1 MTELLGLRTWLNE
14 NLPELARRY
23 GVPGAAVGVLA
34 DDQVVEAATGELNLR
49 TGVPTTTDS
58 LFQIGSVTKLWTST
72 LVMQL
77 VEEGLVELD
86 AAVTRYLPDFRLA
99 EERAGADITVRQLL
113 THTSGICGDAFVP
126 TTRDEDAVGRYVDDV
141 VPTLSRDVPSGEG
154 MSYSNS
160 GFAVLGRIVEVVRAK
175 SFPRLLREHIGT
187 PLGLRHWAPT
197 PEEALLHRTA
207 VGHVPGRGGT
217 PEPASFWNLPASL
230 APAGTVLAMA
240 PRELLAFAGAY
251 LDGGGKLLDA
261 ATVERMWRPRV
272 PVPDIGML
280 GGHLGLGWMVL
291 DWNGHRVLGHDGGT
305 YGQSCCLRV
314 LPETGIALASHA
326 NGGENAAFHHELV
339 ARAVD
344 RLVGLR
350 PSPLPTPPERPGEVD
365 PERFAGRFDSST
377 MSLEVTVRP
386 DGSAVARSEALTAE
400 ARQLQPEPRVTELVR
415 LDDDRLISTGR
426 LFGAHE
432 VLAFSG
438 GGPGRPAT
446 HLFHAGRLT
455 RRTA

>member
-1 MTELLGLRTWLNE
+1 MTDLSGLRTWLDE
-14 NLPELARRY
+14 NLPELARRH

-34 DDQVVEAATGELNLR
+34 DDQVAEAAAGELNLR
-49 TGVPTTTDS
+49 TGVPATADS

-77 VEEGLVELD
+77 VEEGLIELD
-86 AAVTRYLPDFRLA
+86 APVTRYLPDFRLA
-99 EERAGADITVRQLL
+99 EERAGAGITVRQLL
-113 THTSGICGDAFVP
+113 THTSGIYGDAFVP
-126 TTRDEDAVGRYVDDV
+126 TTRDEDAVRRYVDDV
-141 VPTLSRDVPSGEG
+141 VPTLPQDLPSGEG

-160 GFAVLGRIVEVVRAK
+160 GFAVLGRIAEVVRAK
-175 SFPRLLREHIGT
+175 PFTQLLREHIGT
-187 PLGLRHWAPT
+187 PLGLRNWAVT

-207 VGHVPGRGGT
+207 VGHVPGGDGT
-217 PEPASFWNLPASL
+217 SEPAPFWNLPASL

-251 LDGGGKLLDA
+251 LDGGGKLLDP
-261 ATVERMWRPRV
+261 ATVERMWRPHI

-280 GGHLGLGWMVL
+280 GGHFGLGWMVF
-291 DWNGHRVLGHDGGT
+291 DWDGQRVVGHDGGT
-305 YGQSCCLRV
+305 YGQSCSLRV
-314 LPETGIALASHA
+314 LPEAGIALASHA
-326 NGGENAAFHHELV
+326 NGGENAAFHREVV
-339 ARAVD
+339 ARIAE

-350 PSPLPTPPERPGEVD
+350 PPQLPTPPERPEEVD
-365 PERFAGRFDSST
+365 PTRFAGRFDSST
-377 MSLEVTVRP
+377 MSLEVSVRP

-415 LDDDRLISTGR
+415 LDDDRLIATDR

-438 GGPGRPAT
+438 GGPGSPAT
-446 HLFHAGRLT
+446 HLFQAGRLT

>member
-1 MTELLGLRTWLNE
+1 MTDLSGLRTWLDE
-14 NLPELARRY
+14 KLPELARRH

-34 DDQVVEAATGELNLR
+34 GDQVAEAAAGELNLR
-49 TGVPTTTDS
+49 TGVAATTDS

-86 AAVTRYLPDFRLA
+86 APVTRYLPEFRLA
-99 EERAGADITVRQLL
+99 AELVGAGITVRRLL
-113 THTSGICGDAFVP
+113 THTSGIYGDAFVP
-126 TTRDEDAVGRYVDDV
+126 TTRDEDAVRRYVDEI
-141 VPTLSRDVPSGEG
+141 VPTLPQDVPPGEG

-160 GFAVLGRIVEVVRAK
+160 GFVVLGRIAEAVRAK
-175 SFPRLLREHIGT
+175 PFHQLLREHIGT
-187 PLGLRHWAPT
+187 PLGLRHWAIT

-207 VGHVPGRGGT
+207 VGHVPAQDGT
-217 PEPASFWNLPASL
+217 PEPAPFWNLPASL

-251 LDGGGKLLDA
+251 LDGGGKLLDP

-272 PVPDIGML
+272 AVPDVGML
-280 GGHLGLGWMVL
+280 GGHLGLGWMVF
-291 DWNGHRVLGHDGGT
+291 DWDGQRVVGHDGGT
-305 YGQSCCLRV
+305 YGQSCSLRV
-314 LPETGIALASHA
+314 LPEAGVALASHA
-326 NGGENAAFHHELV
+326 NGGDNAAFHHEVV
-339 ARAVD
+339 ALIAD
-344 RLVGLR
+344 RLVGVR
-350 PSPLPTPPERPGEVD
+350 PPAMPTPPARPDEVD
-365 PERFAGRFDSST
+365 PARFAGRFDSST
-377 MSLEVTVRP
+377 MALEVTVRP

-415 LDDDRLISTGR
+415 LDDDRLIATDR
-426 LFGAHE
+426 LFGTHE

-438 GGPGRPAT
+438 GGPESPAT
-446 HLFHAGRLT
+446 HLFRAGRLT